1 MCLSASLLP
10 PSPSLSPP
18 AGPLLERLCSALLY
32 PDEGL
37 KTSLFYVW
45 QRVCGAA
52 GGSGGAPFGAL
63 SLPGPLRER
72 LCMQLLQTLEQA
84 CCPQL
89 TINCLGETA
98 HCSIWTCDTDHLLM
112 ANQCLHLYLCVC
124 VCVWTYMFGYVC
136 VCVPGLLL
144 QLLKLGEVVSF
155 LMNSSSDPGQG
166 QDQDPQTTTPQ
177 LSLPLILK
185 KVLAAEEL
193 ILTRGCHEITC

>member
-1 MCLSASLLP
+1 
-10 PSPSLSPP
+10 
-18 AGPLLERLCSALLY
+18 RLCSALLY

-89 TINCLGETA
+89 TINCLG
-98 HCSIWTCDTDHLLM
+98 
-112 ANQCLHLYLCVC
+112 
-124 VCVWTYMFGYVC
+124 
-136 VCVPGLLL
+136 LLL